1 MTVTNDTFDQ
11 LQANMRQQGPAAALG
26 ALAKQL
32 AAEGKFHELFD
43 VRLMQA
49 RQRLGLPII
58 VTKGLDDLPE
68 PQRSQVEAAYLDAC
82 REVGQELLKKGDV
95 RQAWMYLRPLGDKK
109 TVADALRQ
117 LDAEEDYDTIIEL
130 SIYEGI
136 APRLGFELLIER
148 QGTCNAISTYDAE
161 MNQRSK
167 EDRQAVASL
176 LVERLHNDLT
186 HSLRTDIQR
195 QEGSNPAEAS
205 IAELCADRDWLF
217 ANDNY
222 HIDTSHLSSVMRF
235 AIVVDDPAVLRK
247 AIDLA
252 AYGCHLSPQ
261 LQYPGDP
268 PFEDLYPSSRLFFH
282 ALLGEQLDQALPH
295 FEAIATREAEEN
307 NPGPAEIYV
316 GLLSRLGRWA
326 DAIDATARLI
336 PAGTQRSGLA
346 PSLLEMAH
354 FGQQYDRMQRV
365 ARERGDIVGFAAA
378 LVEQAASAKQA

>member
-1 MTVTNDTFDQ
+1 MTVTSDTFDQ
-11 LQANMRQQGPAAALG
+11 LQKDMRQQGPVAALDS
-26 ALAKQL
+26 LAKQL
-32 AAEGKFHELFD
+32 STDGNYHELFD

-49 RQRLGLPII
+49 RHRLGLPII

-82 REVGQELLKKGDV
+82 REVGHELLKKDV

-109 TVADALRQ
+109 IVADALRK
-117 LDAEEDYDTIIEL
+117 LDTEEDYDTIIEL

-148 QGTCNAISTYDAE
+148 QGTCNAISTFDAE

-167 EDRQAVASL
+167 EDRQAVAAL
-176 LVERLHNDLT
+176 LVERLHHDLT
-186 HSLRTDIQR
+186 LSLRTDIQR
-195 QEGSNPAEAS
+195 QEGSNPAECT

-268 PFEDLYPSSRLFFH
+268 PFENLYPSSSLFFH
-282 ALLGEQLDQALPH
+282 ALLGEQLDKALPH

-316 GLLSRLGRWA
+316 GLLARLGRWGEA
-326 DAIDATARLI
+326 LDASARLI

-365 ARERGDIVGFAAA
+365 ARERSDIVGFAAA